1 MKLDTT
7 SRGGRLDARR
17 YPSPVAAWSAIALL
31 FVVYACSFVDRQIM
45 SMMVRPIRADLH
57 ISDTGISL
65 LQGLAFAL
73 FYAFLGAPIGRL
85 VDSADR
91 PRVLAVGIAA
101 WSLFTCLCGRA
112 SSFWTL
118 FLARLGVGVGEATVN
133 PATYSLIADYFPP
146 DRRGLPMGVF
156 GSGVYVGMGLAL
168 LLGGALIRLL
178 TDVGPID
185 VPVLGAFAPW
195 QVAFVCAGL
204 PGLLLAGLV
213 LFLREPR
220 EHADARRDVAG
231 PPSLRAA
238 LRYVADNRR
247 AIASHHLATA
257 LLAMALYSML
267 AWAPEYF
274 RRSFGLDPA
283 RAGLTIGGTVA
294 VCGTLGVILSG
305 VLSDR
310 LLARGIASARMLVTA
325 LAGILACPTGLAFAL
340 APSLDFATF
349 WMGATVFL
357 VATLTVCG
365 PTGAQDLYPARL
377 RGMGSALMSFV
388 VTLLGLGVGP
398 TCVAA
403 IGDYLLRDEAKLYQA
418 LALTLPVMTAGAA
431 IVALTGRTAFARCAA
446 ANAAAD
452 MV

>member
-1 MKLDTT
+1 MTEAAARID
-7 SRGGRLDARR
+7 RRVGDAR

-57 ISDTGISL
+57 LSDTGISL

-73 FYAFLGAPIGRL
+73 FYAILGAPIGRL
-85 VDSADR
+85 VDSTSR
-91 PRVLAVGIAA
+91 PRVLAVGVAA

-112 SSFWTL
+112 TSFWTL

-156 GSGVYVGMGLAL
+156 GSGVYVGMGVAL

-178 TDVGPID
+178 SGIGPVE
-185 VPVLGAFAPW
+185 VPVLGLFAPW
-195 QVAFVCAGL
+195 QIAFVCAGA
-204 PGLLLAGLV
+204 PGLLLAVLV
-213 LFLREPR
+213 LFLWEPR
-220 EHADARRDVAG
+220 DHPEGRLGVGG
-231 PPSLRAA
+231 PPTLGAA
-238 LRYVADNRR
+238 LRYVADNRK
-247 AIASHHLATA
+247 AIASHHVATA

-274 RRSFGLDPA
+274 RRSFGVDPG
-283 RAGLTIGGTVA
+283 RAGFTIGGTVA
-294 VCGTLGVILSG
+294 VCGTLGVILAG
-305 VLSDR
+305 MLSDR
-310 LLARGIASARMLVTA
+310 LLARGVASARMWVTA
-325 LAGILACPTGLAFAL
+325 LAGALACPTALAFAL
-340 APSLDFATF
+340 APGVDTAVF

-357 VATLTVCG
+357 VAALTVCG

-377 RGMGSALMSFV
+377 RGMGSALLSFV

-403 IGDYLLRDEAKLYQA
+403 IGDYVLRDEARLHLA
-418 LALTLPVMTAGAA
+418 LALTLPVMTAAA
-431 IVALTGRTAFARCAA
+431 AVIAWTGRAAFARCAA

-452 MV
+452 VA